1 MSSKKPKVAKLQ
13 LKPTTVSTGYGSGTY
28 DPSTGNVSYNLD
40 PQLAEF
46 RDYFYGAAEQFQ
58 PTQEEMDYAYD
69 LGQTGQ
75 SFLDRGLGLDINKV
89 TQDYYDTGSRLLA
102 PTRAQ
107 EESRL
112 ADTLFKTGRTGA
124 AVGRGEGYV
133 NPEQFALLK
142 AREEADA
149 SRMYGAEER
158 ARGIQSQDIQ
168 RGLGLIDSSNS
179 LAMRPYSNVSSLF
192 NLGAGIEGLG
202 YNVLNTVGSFAPI
215 QANWQQALQSNQQQ
229 INNAKASGSGFGSGL
244 LGSAINAGIGYATGG
259 WGGAV
264 GGFLG
269 VPGLGGQP
277 GFAGGSFGN
286 LFSGSSPSSSI
297 FGSSGFGNLVGTWNN
312 TYSPSAT
319 GIGMGGYNAPANFG
333 GGTIGP
339 NYSVF

>member
-1 MSSKKPKVAKLQ
+1 MSSKKPKVARLQ

-58 PTQEEMDYAYD
+58 PTQEEMDYAFD

-168 RGLGLIDSSNS
+168 RGLGLIDSSNA
-179 LAMRPYSNVSSLF
+179 LTMRPYSNVSSLF
-192 NLGAGIEGLG
+192 GLGTGIEGLG

-215 QANWQQALQSNQQQ
+215 QANWQQAIQRNQQD
-229 INNAKASGSGFGSGL
+229 INNAKAAGGSFGSNL
-244 LGSAINAGIGYATGG
+244 LGSAINAGVGYATGG

-264 GGFLG
+264 AGALG
-269 VPGLGGQP
+269 VPYSTSGP
-277 GFAGGSFGN
+277 GPLAN
-286 LFSGSSPSSSI
+286 WFSSIGTSPSSSL
-297 FGSSGFGNLVGTWNN
+297 FGTGGFGNLVGTWNN
-312 TYSPSAT
+312 TYSPQNL
-319 GIGMGGYNAPANFG
+319 GIGMGGYNAPVNFG
-333 GGTIGP
+333 GGTLGP
-339 NYSVF
+339 VF